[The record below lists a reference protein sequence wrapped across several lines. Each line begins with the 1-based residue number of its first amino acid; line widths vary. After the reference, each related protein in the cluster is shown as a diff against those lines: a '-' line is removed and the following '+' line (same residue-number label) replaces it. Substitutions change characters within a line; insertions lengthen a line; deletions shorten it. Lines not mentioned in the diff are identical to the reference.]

1 MVNLQRQMCQQLEA
15 VQVSLS
21 TPNITES
28 IVVKPTLFH
37 GRENENVDRWLQCF
51 SLYLANGKISPS
63 SDHAAVQHEKL
74 NEKYNFL
81 DLRNED
87 KMCYLIQGRRA
98 DIQA

>member
-37 GRENENVDRWLQCF
+37 GRENENVDRWLQRF

-63 SDHAAVQHEKL
+63 SDQAAVQHEKL
-74 NEKYNFL
+74 NEKYL

>member
-21 TPNITES
+21 TPNIAES

-37 GRENENVDRWLQCF
+37 GRENENVDRWRQRF

-74 NEKYNFL
+74 NEKYNSL

>member
-28 IVVKPTLFH
+28 IVVKLTLFH
-37 GRENENVDRWLQCF
+37 GRENENVDRWLQRF
-51 SLYLANGKISPS
+51 SLYHANGKISPS
-63 SDHAAVQHEKL
+63 SDQAAVQHEKL

-87 KMCYLIQGRRA
+87 KMCYLIQGLRA